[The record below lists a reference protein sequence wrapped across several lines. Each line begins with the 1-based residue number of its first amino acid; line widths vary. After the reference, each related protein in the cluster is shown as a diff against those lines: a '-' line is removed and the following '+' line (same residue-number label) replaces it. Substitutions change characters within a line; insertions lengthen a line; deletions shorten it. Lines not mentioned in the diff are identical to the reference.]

1 MQLVFSVFPGGGKST
16 ICNRAEQY
24 GLKHVG
30 VSADGVIDVPV
41 PAGTVPVFDSDSSLF
56 DKEYFP
62 GNYIEHIK
70 EVLSN
75 YPNVVIMVSS
85 HDNVRKAMAEAGIPY
100 TLVYPERELKGDY
113 LERYEGRGSPEAFV
127 NMMDN
132 KWNDF
137 IDSTESDPS
146 QDHIVLSEGEYLV
159 DRISD
164 RIKQAVEAAEA
175 TPVAG
180 FESLTDHKVNADPEK
195 NEHDIKPAGGPEV
208 TAAIIEV
215 NADAD
220 NPVHIQPTPTGD
232 VVLPVIDIPEDR
244 DDSIEETAALEL
256 AEPAIVASTVE
267 DSALGPQDPE
277 VAGNEDHIGTTG
289 PVDGGEHHHDE
300 DRYDLIEA
308 KFDMENDIDMLD
320 KVIIVAKDPEQ
331 AGFENLA
338 DNGEMMV
345 SISTDIKDRYDIEVE
360 PTVEGMEGFVETLK
374 DAYNKLKEKV
384 KGIPS
389 KKVNAQIIK
398 NMHEAKKMFDEYTTE
413 KWQSEQSF
421 KNVGKTKLQV
431 PKVFKEINSISDVDT
446 IIKMTTKR
454 AVDIYDRHH
463 TNGQSR
469 LTAGMKIF
477 NAFKNRPADTP
488 ISEVD
493 EMLPIKPEL
502 LTGGLVDS
510 GLKDFD
516 TTLTPVELPVL
527 TKASLKEVA
536 DVIDFILKTQIGFI
550 ESEEKYYDHSLDED
564 AFFDSDFWDAHLNS
578 EQAKQVWN
586 ATEYHSVIDQMDQ
599 IEDTYRNKVLNVAQ
613 FLQRWILS
621 SIK

>member
-1 MQLVFSVFPGGGKST
+1 MPSSFILSYISELNMQLVFSVFPGGGKST

-24 GLKHVG
+24 GMKHVG
-30 VSADGVIDVPV
+30 VSADGFVEPVPV

-100 TLVYPERELKGDY
+100 TLVYPQRELKGEY

-137 IDSTESDPS
+137 IDSSESDPT
-146 QDHIVLSEGEYLV
+146 QDRIVLSEGEYLV

-164 RIKQAVEAAEA
+164 RIKQAVEAAQE

-180 FESLTDHKVNADPEK
+180 FESLTDGVVDAVIVAEPETPVVADPVET
-195 NEHDIKPAGGPEV
+195 
-208 TAAIIEV
+208 TAAIVDVVADSQNPEQIPAEPDGGVVVAVLDTPETGDDATV
-215 NADAD
+215 NAPGNMDG
-220 NPVHIQPTPTGD
+220 QPAVD
-232 VVLPVIDIPEDR
+232 
-244 DDSIEETAALEL
+244 
-256 AEPAIVASTVE
+256 ASTVD
-267 DSALGPQDPE
+267 DSALGPQDPAE
-277 VAGNEDHIGTTG
+277 PT
-289 PVDGGEHHHDE
+289 PVVE
-300 DRYDLIEA
+300 DRYDMIEA
-308 KFDMENDIDMLD
+308 KFDMQNDIDALEEIV
-320 KVIIVAKDPEQ
+320 VIGKDPEH
-331 AGFENLA
+331 AGFESLSDNSEILTKAVA
-338 DNGEMMV
+338 D
-345 SISTDIKDRYDIEVE
+345 IQDRYGVEVE
-360 PTVEGMEGFVETLK
+360 PTVSGMEGFLETLK
-374 DAYNKLKEKV
+374 EAYAKLKEKV

-398 NMHEAKKMFDEYTTE
+398 TMEDAKKQFEEYDSE

-421 KNVGKTKLQV
+421 KNVGKVKLQT
-431 PKVFKEINSISDVDT
+431 PKAFKEVNSISDVET
-446 IIKMTTKR
+446 IIKMTTQR

-463 TNGQSR
+463 SNGQSR
-469 LTAGMKIF
+469 LTAAMKVF
-477 NAFKNRPADTP
+477 NAFKNKPADTP

-493 EMLPIKPEL
+493 EMLPIKPDL

-510 GLKDFD
+510 GIKDFE
-516 TTLTPVELPVL
+516 TTLEPVELPVL
-527 TKASLKEVA
+527 TKADIKA
-536 DVIDFILKTQIGFI
+536 AKAVIEFIIGTQVKFI

-564 AFFDSDFWDAHLNS
+564 AFFDSPFWDAHLKS

-599 IEDTYRNKVLNVAQ
+599 IEDTYRDKVVNVAQ

-621 SIK
+621 SVK